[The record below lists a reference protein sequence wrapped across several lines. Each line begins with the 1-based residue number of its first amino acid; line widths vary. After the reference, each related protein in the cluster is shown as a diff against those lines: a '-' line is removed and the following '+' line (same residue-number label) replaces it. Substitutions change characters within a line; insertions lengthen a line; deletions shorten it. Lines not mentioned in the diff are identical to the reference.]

1 MKDYCVRGA
10 DLVLPDRI
18 LPGRDLSVRGGLIA
32 DLGDD
37 PSKAEGLPEIDGRG
51 RLLAPAPIEIHFHGV
66 ADYSV
71 DQADADLVEK
81 ITAELASRGTAAFIP
96 GFAYDE
102 AVVGRC
108 VRELLRKPSLR
119 DRVPGI
125 YLESPF
131 VSLEKRGGIHPH
143 HVKKPDTDLLKRILD
158 LCQGTLRLMTV
169 APELEGIDRI
179 IDLLFENGV
188 IPCLGHS
195 NATARRGL
203 EAARRGKMGMTH
215 LFNAMSPIS
224 HKDPG
229 IALVPFL
236 DRDIHFELNG
246 DGVHVAPEI
255 LRLCHQSLNRER
267 LILISDAVISAGKS
281 HGRYPFFGRTVV
293 SDGNGVRC
301 AETGTLVGSNL
312 LILDGVRNYAAVT
325 GAPVAE
331 AMRMATLNPFRFLGL
346 DGARGSIAAGKKA
359 DLVLLDGDLRVVR
372 TLFS

>member
-1 MKDYCVRGA
+1 ME
-10 DLVLPDRI
+10 L
-18 LPGRDLSVRGGLIA
+18 
-32 DLGDD
+32 
-37 PSKAEGLPEIDGRG
+37 
-51 RLLAPAPIEIHFHGV
+51 HFHGV
-66 ADYSV
+66 GDFSV
-71 DQADADLVEK
+71 DLEDDALLEK
-81 ITAELASRGTAAFIP
+81 ISAELASRGTAAFLP
-96 GFAYDE
+96 GFAWDE
-102 AVVGRC
+102 AIVGRC
-108 VRELLRKPSLR
+108 VRQILRHPPLR

-131 VSLEKRGGIHPH
+131 VSLEKRGGIHPRC
-143 HVKKPDTDLLKRILD
+143 VRKPDADLLKRILD

-188 IPCLGHS
+188 IPCMGHS
-195 NATARRGL
+195 NASARQGL
-203 EAARRGKMGMTH
+203 ETARRGKMGMTH

-255 LRLCHQSLNRER
+255 LRFCYQSLNRER
-267 LILISDAVISAGKS
+267 MILISDAVISAGKG

-293 SDGNGVRC
+293 SDAKGVRC

-312 LILDGVRNYAAVT
+312 LILDVVRNFIAVT
-325 GAPVAE
+325 GAAPAE
-331 AMRMATLNPFRFLGL
+331 AMRMATLNPCRFLGL
-346 DGARGSIAAGKKA
+346 DGARGSIAAGKRA
-359 DLVLLDGDLRVVR
+359 DLVLLDRELRVVR
-372 TLFS
+372 AFLS

>member
-10 DLVLPDRI
+10 DLVLSDRI
-18 LPGRDLSVRGGLIA
+18 VPARDLAVRGGIIT

-37 PSKAEGLPEIDGRG
+37 PSKGRGLPEIDGRG
-51 RLLAPAPIEIHFHGV
+51 RLLAPAPLEVHFHGV
-66 ADYSV
+66 GDFSV
-71 DQADADLVEK
+71 DLEGDDLLER
-81 ITAELASRGTAAFIP
+81 ISAELASRGTAAFLP
-96 GFAYDE
+96 GFAWDE
-102 AVVGRC
+102 VIVGRR
-108 VRELLRKPSLR
+108 VREILRNPSLR

-131 VSLEKRGGIHPH
+131 VSLEKRGGIHPRH
-143 HVKKPDTDLLKRILD
+143 IHKPDEELLRRILD

-169 APELEGIDRI
+169 APELEGVDRI
-179 IDLLFENGV
+179 IDLLLENGV
-188 IPCLGHS
+188 VPCLGHS
-195 NATARRGL
+195 NASVRQGL
-203 EAARRGKMGMTH
+203 RAARRGRMGMTH

-246 DGVHVAPEI
+246 DGIHVAPEV

-267 LILISDAVISAGKS
+267 MILISDAVVSAGKD

-293 SDGNGVRC
+293 SDANGVRC

-312 LILDGVRNYAAVT
+312 LILDVVRNYVSVT
-325 GAPVAE
+325 GAGPAE
-331 AMRMATLNPFRFLGL
+331 ALRMATLNPCRLLGM
-346 DGARGSIAAGKKA
+346 DGTRGSIAAGKRA

-372 TLFS
+372 TLLA